1 MHTQNQQ
8 LRTSVLVVDDP
19 HTARL
24 VRRAVDGIDVL
35 QVDSYLHA
43 LGYIPSH
50 DVVAILSSVQ
60 GIKPDMSATI
70 SAIKKL
76 APKARL
82 ILVAEANMEADA
94 MRAVRLGAYEY
105 LVNPVSE
112 EMLAK
117 ALSGIEIREPVEVDA
132 GDELNEVLSAEEA
145 EEETATVNASEPAS
159 DESVHAQDEEAEEQA
174 VTEEDQPVRGAA
186 GVKPKAESAPESIPQ
201 AGDLSYTS
209 GAALGD
215 IDLVEHL
222 LRRKPDLYKL
232 ALSIIRQQTQ
242 DTTLRWGNKA
252 DESSVGKSAAVQYAS
267 QTMGYL
273 ISDKADESVLEA
285 YAAWLSRWLTL
296 ENQIQDLNE
305 QAFTDSLT
313 GVRNR
318 RYFERRFNSILNQA
332 RNDRFQVTLMIYD
345 IDNFKQFNDQFGH
358 MLGDKI
364 LTDAAQLMQSMAR
377 KDDVVARIGG
387 DEFAVIFWDAEPP
400 RQTGEHSWHPN
411 SFASIAKR
419 YREAICQKTYP
430 SLSGAPDTIT
440 ISGGLASYPWDG
452 QTAEELIAVAD
463 KMLLRSKSEGKN
475 VLTLGPGARRL
486 CGLDR
491 EE

>member
-1 MHTQNQQ
+1 MHTHNQQ

-24 VRRAVDGIDVL
+24 IRRAVEGIDVL

-43 LGYIPSH
+43 LGHIPSRE
-50 DVVAILSSVQ
+50 VAAILSSVQ
-60 GIKPDMSATI
+60 AIKPDMAATI
-70 SAIKKL
+70 GAIKKL
-76 APKARL
+76 APQARL
-82 ILVAEANMEADA
+82 ILVADASMEADA

-105 LVNPVSE
+105 LVEPVSE
-112 EMLAK
+112 EILAK
-117 ALSGIEIREPVEVDA
+117 ALSGIEIREPEAVDA
-132 GDELNEVLSAEEA
+132 GEELNEVLNEEA
-145 EEETATVNASEPAS
+145 EAGEEEVAAPVDEKPDS
-159 DESVHAQDEEAEEQA
+159 DESVHGQVEDVIEQ
-174 VTEEDQPVRGAA
+174 
-186 GVKPKAESAPESIPQ
+186 PKAKADVEDKPREVSAKAEREAS
-201 AGDLSYTS
+201 DLTYTS

-242 DTTLRWGNKA
+242 DTSLRWGNKA
-252 DESSVGKSAAVQYAS
+252 DESSRGKSSAVQYAN

-273 ISDKADESVLEA
+273 ISDKADQAVLEA

-305 QAFTDSLT
+305 AAFTDSMT

-332 RNDRFQVTLMIYD
+332 RHDRFQVTLMIYD
-345 IDNFKQFNDQFGH
+345 IDNFKQFNDEFGH
-358 MLGDKI
+358 PLGDQI

-400 RQTGEHSWHPN
+400 RQAGEHSWHPN
-411 SFASIAKR
+411 SFAAIAKR

-463 KMLLRSKSEGKN
+463 KMLLRSKAEGKN
-475 VLTLGPGARRL
+475 VLTLGPGARRV
-486 CGLDR
+486 CGLDQS
-491 EE
+491 E